1 LVFGVREAAWPLIRR
16 DLGLDYVAIGVLIT
30 VPDVVGSLVQPA
42 LGLLGDTGRRRAIV
56 LTGGVIFAGSL
67 VLVAAANGFALL
79 LVAFAV
85 LAPASGAFV
94 SLAQATMMDGAPDG
108 RDRAMALW
116 VLAGSMGVV
125 AGPLVLAGALH
136 LGFGWRTIMVWLAV
150 ATIPVWLL
158 ALRIRFPD
166 GDGHRLR
173 HVAREAM
180 RSLRRGAVWR
190 WLILLEL
197 TDLLGDVFLGF
208 VALYLVDVA
217 GASPVTAALA
227 VTVLAI
233 SGLVG
238 DALLVPVLR
247 RVEGLR
253 VLRWTAAVML
263 VAYPAFLLAPGL
275 AAKLVILST
284 LGALR
289 AGWYA
294 IPQARLFDEFH
305 GSSGTAVAISD
316 LGGLAT
322 RIVPIGIGVLAQRT
336 GLGAAMWVLLAAPVA
351 LLVGLPR
358 RDRTPRD
365 EDGR

>member
-1 LVFGVREAAWPLIRR
+1 
-16 DLGLDYVAIGVLIT
+16 VLIT
-30 VPDVVGSLVQPA
+30 VPHVVGSLVQPV

-94 SLAQATMMDGAPDG
+94 SLAQATMMDDAPDG

-116 VLAGSMGVV
+116 VLAGSVGVV

-136 LGFGWRTIMVWLAV
+136 LGFGWRTVMVWLAV

-158 ALRIRFPD
+158 SLRIRFPD

-208 VALYLVDVA
+208 LALYFVDVA

-238 DALLVPVLR
+238 DALLLPVLR

-275 AAKLVILST
+275 AAKLAILST

-316 LGGLAT
+316 LGGLAA
-322 RIVPIGIGVLAQRT
+322 RIVPIGIGALAQRA
-336 GLGAAMWVLLAAPVA
+336 GVDAAMWVLLAAPVA

-358 RDRTPRD
+358 RDRTPP
-365 EDGR
+365 DGDGC

>member
-1 LVFGVREAAWPLIRR
+1 MREAAWPLIRR

-30 VPDVVGSLVQPA
+30 VPDVVGSLVQPV
-42 LGLLGDTGRRRAIV
+42 LGLLGDTGRRRAVV
-56 LTGGVIFAGSL
+56 LVGGVVFAVSL
-67 VLVAAANGFALL
+67 LLVAAANGFVAL

-85 LAPASGAFV
+85 ISPASGAFV
-94 SLAQATMMDGAPDG
+94 SLAQATMMDEAHDD

-116 VLAGSMGVV
+116 VLAGSVGVV
-125 AGPLVLAGALH
+125 AGTLVLAGALH
-136 LGFGWRTIMVWLAV
+136 LGFDWRAVMVWLAV
-150 ATIPVWLL
+150 ATVPVWLL
-158 ALRIRFPD
+158 ALRIRFPA

-173 HVAREAM
+173 HVAREAL

-208 VALYLVDVA
+208 VALYFVDVA

-227 VTVLAI
+227 VTVLGI
-233 SGLVG
+233 SGLAG

-247 RVEGLR
+247 RVDGLR
-253 VLRWTAAVML
+253 VLRWSAAAVL
-263 VAYPAFLLAPGL
+263 LAYPAFLAAPGTT
-275 AAKLVILST
+275 AKLALLST

-305 GSSGTAVAISD
+305 GSSGTAVAVSD
-316 LGGLAT
+316 LGGLAA
-322 RIVPIGIGVLAQRT
+322 RVLPIGIGVLAQRA

-358 RDRTPRD
+358 ERRTPRD
-365 EDGR
+365 DAGR

>member
-1 LVFGVREAAWPLIRR
+1 MREAAWPLIRR

-30 VPDVVGSLVQPA
+30 VPDVVGSLVQPV
-42 LGLLGDTGRRRAIV
+42 LGLLGDTGRRRTIV
-56 LTGGVIFAGSL
+56 LVGGVVFAASL
-67 VLVAAANGFALL
+67 VLVATSRGFVPL

-116 VLAGSMGVV
+116 VLAGSVGVV
-125 AGPLVLAGALH
+125 AGPLALAGALH
-136 LGFGWRTIMVWLAV
+136 LGFGWRTVLIGLA
-150 ATIPVWLL
+150 ALTIPVWLG
-158 ALRIRFPD
+158 ALRIRFPPA
-166 GDGHRLR
+166 GGHRLR
-173 HVAREAM
+173 HVAREAL

-208 VALYLVDVA
+208 VALYFVDVA

-227 VTVLAI
+227 VTVLGI

-238 DALLVPVLR
+238 DALLVPLLR
-247 RVEGLR
+247 RVDGLR
-253 VLRWTAAVML
+253 VLRGSAAAML
-263 VAYPAFLLAPGL
+263 VAYPAFLAAPGV
-275 AAKLVILST
+275 AAKLALLST

-316 LGGLAT
+316 LGGLAA
-322 RIVPIGIGVLAQRT
+322 RVLPVGIGVMAQRA
-336 GLGAAMWVLLAAPVA
+336 GLGAAMWVLVAAPVS

-358 RDRTPRD
+358 RRP
-365 EDGR
+365 

>member
-1 LVFGVREAAWPLIRR
+1 MREAAWPLIRR
-16 DLGLDYVAIGVLIT
+16 DLGLDYVAIGLLIT
-30 VPDVVGSLVQPA
+30 VPDVVGALVQPV
-42 LGLLGDTGRRRAIV
+42 LGLLGDTGRRRPVV
-56 LTGGVIFAGSL
+56 LVGGVVFAISL
-67 VLVAAANGFALL
+67 LLLAAANGFVPL
-79 LVAFAV
+79 LVAFAI
-85 LAPASGAFV
+85 LSPASGAFV
-94 SLAQATMMDGAPDG
+94 SLAQATMMDDAPDD
-108 RDRAMALW
+108 RDRAMAQW
-116 VLAGSMGVV
+116 VLAGSVGVV
-125 AGPLVLAGALH
+125 VGPLLLAGALH
-136 LGFGWRTIMVWLAV
+136 AGFGWRAVMVGLAILTV
-150 ATIPVWLL
+150 PVWLF
-158 ALRIRFPD
+158 ALRIRFPA

-173 HVAREAM
+173 HVAREAL

-208 VALYLVDVA
+208 VALYFVDVA
-217 GASPVTAALA
+217 GATPVAAAMA

-238 DALLVPVLR
+238 DAVLVPMLH
-247 RVEGLR
+247 RVDGLR
-253 VLRWTAAVML
+253 VLRWSAAVML
-263 VAYPAFLLAPGL
+263 VAYPAFLLTPGVG
-275 AAKLVILST
+275 AKLAVLST

-322 RIVPIGIGVLAQRT
+322 RIVPIGIGVLAQRA
-336 GLGAAMWVLLAAPVA
+336 GLGAAMWVLLVAPIA

-358 RDRTPRD
+358 RRLA
-365 EDGR
+365 